1 MSVVIAAPQAKLHTQ
16 APASTSAAAASTDSA
31 GSTDAPASG
40 IDFASLLLGQLAA
53 GKDLR
58 SVIPADTAP
67 LADDSSSAAT
77 EPTPQDP
84 ALLLAALGMIPL
96 EPAPKTI
103 EAPRT
108 EKAENTLLAGIGGK
122 EATASLSSMPGD
134 VLATDR
140 KADSGDPAS
149 GFALPA
155 ALGADDK
162 AAKLAVADL
171 ALPKAEALP
180 ASSLTDLVPAN
191 GAAGVSPHTPTNAVR
206 NDGALKLETPVHDR
220 AWTGDFSQKI
230 VWMASNDKQVA
241 QLTLN
246 PPEMGPIE
254 ISLNLNKDGA
264 SALFVSHNAEVREAI
279 ETALPRL
286 REMLAGAGIELGQAN
301 VSAESFRQQ
310 AGNDEARQGAP
321 RWMADNAILDGDSAH
336 GVSGQTIIAQRG
348 NGLVDIFA

>member
-1 MSVVIAAPQAKLHTQ
+1 MSVVIAAPPAKLQTQ
-16 APASTSAAAASTDSA
+16 APPASTSASAASTESA
-31 GSTDAPASG
+31 GSSDTLPSG

-53 GKDLR
+53 RKDLQPV
-58 SVIPADTAP
+58 SPADTTT
-67 LADDSSSAAT
+67 LADDSSAT
-77 EPTPQDP
+77 TEAVPQDP
-84 ALLLAALGMIPL
+84 ALLLAALGMMPL
-96 EPAPKTI
+96 EPAPKAI

-108 EKAENTLLAGIGGK
+108 DKTENTLLAGIGGK
-122 EATASLSSMPGD
+122 DAAASLSKIQED
-134 VLATDR
+134 ILASDQ
-140 KADSGDPAS
+140 KGKSGESSS

-155 ALGADDK
+155 ALGVDDK
-162 AAKLAVADL
+162 PAKLAVADFT
-171 ALPKAEALP
+171 LPKAEALP
-180 ASSLTDLVPAN
+180 ASAQTDQVPGN
-191 GAAGVSPHTPTNAVR
+191 GAAGVSPHTSATAMR

-254 ISLNLNKDGA
+254 ISLNLTKDGA

-321 RWMADNAILDGDSAH
+321 RWMADNAILGGDSAH